1 MTVRLKIGI
10 PRALFSYLYF
20 PFWYTFFSELGL
32 EVIVSSSTSK
42 QSLDFGVKETVND
55 ACLPIKLYHGH
66 VAELKDKADVL
77 FLPRLVNVRGF
88 GKETFCPKFLGLPD
102 MIRNSITGL
111 PEIIDNN
118 IELVHDIFPLDK
130 ACHKIA
136 RRLGKS
142 GLVVWR
148 AINSG
153 KKSQQVFMKY
163 LAQGIL
169 ADRVIDIMI
178 EGKTLQLLE
187 EKPPSADISLAVL
200 GYPYLVYDSFIN
212 ADLFARMQEMGVGLQ
227 TVEMVPP
234 QCLKK
239 QGEHMQKNLF
249 WHFSN
254 RTVRAT
260 LYYLKEHKIDGIV
273 HVTAFGCGPDAM
285 VNKLMELEAKDFG
298 RTPFM
303 TLSLDEH
310 TGEAGVATRVEAFVD
325 MLRLRKNRGHGDVL
339 PPPEEVGHLGTYQLT
354 SV

>member
-1 MTVRLKIGI
+1 MRTKIGI

-42 QSLDFGVKETVND
+42 QSLDFGVKEAVND

-66 VAELKDKADVL
+66 VVELKDKVDVL
-77 FLPRLVNVRGF
+77 FLPRLVNVKGS

-102 MIRNSITGL
+102 MIRNSIAGL
-111 PEIIDNN
+111 PEIIDEN
-118 IELVHDIFPLDK
+118 IELVHDIFPLNK

-136 RRLGKS
+136 RRLDKS
-142 GLVVWR
+142 GFVVWR

-153 KKSQQVFMKY
+153 KKSQQAFMKY
-163 LAQGIL
+163 LAQGIS
-169 ADRVIDIMI
+169 ADRAIDMMI
-178 EGKTLQLLE
+178 AGKTLQLPE
-187 EKPPSADISLAVL
+187 EKLSSADISLAVL

-212 ADLFARMQEMGVGLQ
+212 ADLFARMQEMGVNLQ

-239 QGEHMQKNLF
+239 QGKHLVKNLF

-254 RTVRAT
+254 RTVRAN
-260 LYYLKEHKIDGIV
+260 LFYLTEHKVDGIV
-273 HVTAFGCGPDAM
+273 HVTAFGCGPDTM
-285 VNKLMELEAKDFG
+285 VNKLMELEAKDYE

-325 MLRLRKNRGHGDVL
+325 MLRLRKNKGHVKNMNNWGNIWRDRDIWV
-339 PPPEEVGHLGTYQLT
+339 
-354 SV
+354 